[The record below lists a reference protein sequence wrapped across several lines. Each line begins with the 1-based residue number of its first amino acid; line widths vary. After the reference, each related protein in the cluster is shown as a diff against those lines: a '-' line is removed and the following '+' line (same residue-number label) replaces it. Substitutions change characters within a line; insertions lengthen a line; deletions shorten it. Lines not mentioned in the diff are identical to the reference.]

1 MVIFY
6 DFQGQTVNLP
16 EGIILDPPQ
25 SNVAIENPQQTTM
38 YKGFSS
44 RPRLISK
51 GYIYMYLLKNELR
64 MNYHPQM
71 LV

>member
-51 GYIYMYLLKNELR
+51 GYIYMCIY
-64 MNYHPQM
+64 
-71 LV
+71 

>member
-6 DFQGQTVNLP
+6 DFQGQTVNLQ

-51 GYIYMYLLKNELR
+51 GYMCIY
-64 MNYHPQM
+64 
-71 LV
+71 